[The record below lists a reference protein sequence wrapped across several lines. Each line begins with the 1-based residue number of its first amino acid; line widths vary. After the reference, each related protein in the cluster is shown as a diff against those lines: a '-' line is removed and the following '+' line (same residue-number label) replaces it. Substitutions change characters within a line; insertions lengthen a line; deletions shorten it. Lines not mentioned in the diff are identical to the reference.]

1 MKNKTLRVSLKANNR
16 IFSIA
21 DYIEHEIKMP
31 ETAYRYAEKLISFGQ
46 TLIDFPLKYPI
57 CKNEKL
63 SKRNLRCAVF
73 DKKWIFAYKVT
84 ENYVIIK
91 DIIWG
96 GSLVWFSK
104 FQETFAK
111 IYHVIQSS
119 IRSTFTNSLN
129 FDVYDLCDK
138 HD

>member
-31 ETAYRYAEKLISFGQ
+31 EKLISFGQ

-91 DIIWG
+91 DIIWD
-96 GSLVWFSK
+96 GSLV
-104 FQETFAK
+104 
-111 IYHVIQSS
+111 
-119 IRSTFTNSLN
+119 
-129 FDVYDLCDK
+129 
-138 HD
+138 